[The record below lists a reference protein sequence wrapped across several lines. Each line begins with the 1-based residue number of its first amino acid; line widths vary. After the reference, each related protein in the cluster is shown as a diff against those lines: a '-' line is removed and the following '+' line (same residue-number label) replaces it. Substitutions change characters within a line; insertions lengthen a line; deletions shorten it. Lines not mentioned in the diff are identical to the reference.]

1 MLIVLVAHYFK
12 YHQETSSIAAV
23 AFFFFA
29 VCVNWVLINVLLTII
44 IEGYER
50 VKQELEGRGNDLE
63 VIQYIKDAAR
73 SMVGIQPRPHF
84 LQEFAP
90 EGSRHDALVVNKE
103 EEGGK
108 RDNDGEDSVVNELPE
123 KVDEFLEVEK
133 LSEN

>member
-1 MLIVLVAHYFK
+1 M
-12 YHQETSSIAAV
+12 
-23 AFFFFA
+23 
-29 VCVNWVLINVLLTII
+29 
-44 IEGYER
+44 
-50 VKQELEGRGNDLE
+50 
-63 VIQYIKDAAR
+63 
-73 SMVGIQPRPHF
+73 GIQPRPHF